1 MLEGCVFRLPLSIPK
16 YPAAHLV
23 WFLPFEHRCKI
34 QEIGSASY
42 PGYPVEETRGFQPS
56 EPDYR
61 PPHPGV
67 CLGESSAPV
76 SCHSSSMR
84 GPLLHGHVRLRGE
97 LPLSFVGVQHVR
109 HRCRLECGAT
119 S

>member
-1 MLEGCVFRLPLSIPK
+1 MSWKSGHLPGVVLRFRAPLQDP
-16 YPAAHLV
+16 
-23 WFLPFEHRCKI
+23 EHRVPQAILAFSVK
-34 QEIGSASY
+34 Q
-42 PGYPVEETRGFQPS
+42 TRALQPP
-56 EPDYR
+56 EPDHR
-61 PPHPGV
+61 SPH
-67 CLGESSAPV
+67 LGLRLGGRSAPIV
-76 SCHSSSMR
+76 RHSHSMR